1 MDGQWR
7 RRSTSVAT
15 QSHHEDVLAK
25 SKREWILVSE
35 NEKATSSGQIPL
47 LVANAGCSGAGEPFP
62 NPEDC
67 GSFLQCEASG
77 VAAVKQ
83 CPANLHFNAELKVC
97 DYSWSANCK
106 EEDSSSA
113 DSSSQEGDDS
123 SSEEADKLNA
133 KVIKKV
139 LVANAGCSGAG
150 EPFPNPDDCGS
161 FLQCEASGV
170 AAVKQCPANLHFN
183 AVLKVCDYP
192 WSANCKEADS
202 SSGDSSSQEDDDS
215 SSEEA
220 DKAVAKVSKKLES
233 GAPAKKPKAI
243 ALHA

>member
-1 MDGQWR
+1 MRGVFLIA
-7 RRSTSVAT
+7 SC
-15 QSHHEDVLAK
+15 L
-25 SKREWILVSE
+25 LVSLVVFSHA
-35 NEKATSSGQIPL
+35 ATLRQR
-47 LVANAGCSGAGEPFP
+47 
-62 NPEDC
+62 
-67 GSFLQCEASG
+67 
-77 VAAVKQ
+77 
-83 CPANLHFNAELKVC
+83 HM
-97 DYSWSANCK
+97 
-106 EEDSSSA
+106 
-113 DSSSQEGDDS
+113 
-123 SSEEADKLNA
+123 
-133 KVIKKV
+133 V

-183 AVLKVCDYP
+183 AELKVCDYP